1 MEKERID
8 VLVVKLG
15 LATSREEAKRFIMAG
30 KIYSGTERVDKPGT
44 KYPIDAD
51 IVLKGEQSRYV
62 GRGALKLEKALA
74 VFPVSLQDKVVI
86 DVGAS
91 TGGFTDCA
99 LQAGARIVYSV
110 DVGYNQLAWKLRQ
123 DPRVRVME
131 RVNFRHAQGNLF
143 DPRPEI
149 GVMDVSFIS
158 MTKLLPKLKEVLL
171 PGSSFIGLIKP
182 QFEAGPDKVGKG
194 GIVRDPLVHQ
204 EVLHRVVAALTAEGF
219 AVCGVIPSP
228 IRGGDGNIEYLAW
241 SVLMQGE
248 PCAFT
253 VVTEEDLDEQV
264 RLAQQMDN
272 SHKL

>member
-8 VLVVKLG
+8 ILVAKLG

-44 KYPIDAD
+44 KIPVDAEV
-51 IVLKGEQSRYV
+51 VLKGEKSRYV
-62 GRGALKLEKALA
+62 GRGALKLEKALD
-74 VFPVSLQDKVVI
+74 VFPVSMKDKVVI

-99 LQAGARIVYSV
+99 LQSGASMVYSV

-123 DPRVRVME
+123 DPRVKVME
-131 RVNFRHAQGNLF
+131 RVNFRHADVAWF
-143 DPRPEI
+143 DPRPDI
-149 GVMDVSFIS
+149 AVMDVSFIS
-158 MTKLLPKLKEVLL
+158 ISKLLPKLKEVLL

-194 GIVRDPLVHQ
+194 GIVRDPVVHL
-204 EVLHRVVAALTAEGF
+204 EVLQRVVGSLTAEGF

-228 IRGGDGNIEYLAW
+228 IRGGDGNIEYLSW
-241 SVLMQGE
+241 SILLQGKPLE
-248 PCAFT
+248 FKQIS
-253 VVTEEDLDEQV
+253 EEDLAKQV
-264 RLAQQMDN
+264 LLAQQMDN